1 MHMEEENENRKYCYG
16 FGNLPIPP
24 STYWSYLK
32 PRSLPFIPQF
42 GGIPLRF
49 HSIRALIGYIWSV
62 CISPS
67 VQYLISQV
75 YGTKHGAWWSWP
87 ADSASH
93 MVCCGTAQRD
103 SWCARKELES
113 LSASFMREG
122 RGWGR
127 SWEFPHKGWHFPQAA
142 SWTRPH
148 RIRTN
153 EARTSWDGESS
164 EWEEEEGGRKARDK
178 RRESDVLQ
186 GERSSK
192 LILFR
197 KACLAMSRRLRDG
210 RKSDILRR
218 KKLRQRRVSH
228 ISSTLERTC
237 LLGLD
242 TSVAWLNVLL
252 HHITTAHLPHPFLP
266 IL

>member
-67 VQYLISQV
+67 MHYLISQV

-93 MVCCGTAQRD
+93 MVWCGTAQR
-103 SWCARKELES
+103 ELV
-113 LSASFMREG
+113 R
-122 RGWGR
+122 
-127 SWEFPHKGWHFPQAA
+127 
-142 SWTRPH
+142 
-148 RIRTN
+148 
-153 EARTSWDGESS
+153 
-164 EWEEEEGGRKARDK
+164 EEGTGVTFR
-178 RRESDVLQ
+178 VLH
-186 GERSSK
+186 
-192 LILFR
+192 
-197 KACLAMSRRLRDG
+197 A
-210 RKSDILRR
+210 
-218 KKLRQRRVSH
+218 
-228 ISSTLERTC
+228 
-237 LLGLD
+237 
-242 TSVAWLNVLL
+242 
-252 HHITTAHLPHPFLP
+252 
-266 IL
+266 

>member
-16 FGNLPIPP
+16 FGNLPNPP
-24 STYWSYLK
+24 STYRSYLQ

-67 VQYLISQV
+67 MHYLISQV
-75 YGTKHGAWWSWP
+75 YGTKHGAWWSWT

-93 MVCCGTAQRD
+93 MVWCGTAQR
-103 SWCARKELES
+103 ELVSE
-113 LSASFMREG
+113 EG
-122 RGWGR
+122 TGVTFRVRVWGEGLGR
-127 SWEFPHKGWHFPQAA
+127 SWEFPHKWWHFPKAA

-148 RIRTN
+148 RIWTN
-153 EARTSWDGESS
+153 EEARTSWYGESS
-164 EWEEEEGGRKARDK
+164 EWEEEEEGRRARDK
-178 RRESDVLQ
+178 RKESDVLQ

-210 RKSDILRR
+210 RKSDILSR

-242 TSVAWLNVLL
+242 TSVSRLNVLS